1 MPLTPDTRSPD
12 SHVRPT
18 NDREEPVVDADQKK
32 LALRAINY
40 GLYVLTARET
50 NAFALNVLAHDQLDI
65 GKAFFRSTS
74 VEDGLINGYRFEA
87 GTETGRRSFWTR
99 RTGTPGRPPDG
110 ERLRSSV
117 RSPERG
123 ARAYDTRR

>member
-18 NDREEPVVDADQKK
+18 NDRGEPVVDADQKK

-87 GTETGRRSFWTR
+87 GTETGAPILLDTPYWNARTPTR
-99 RTGTPGRPPDG
+99 RRAPQVVG
-110 ERLRSSV
+110 SV
-117 RSPERG
+117 SG
-123 ARAYDTRR
+123 AWSQGV